1 MKSIWKTR
9 PFKDS
14 YTYLDGVFLAT
25 KLLVVL
31 QIERWTVH
39 LARDGSDSFSKFV
52 DTSHE
57 IWSAHVVG
65 EIGSESRRFL
75 CLEIDKLPL

>member
-1 MKSIWKTR
+1 MTTFKKRSKEGKCQKKYVESR
-9 PFKDS
+9 PFKDR
-14 YTYLDGVFLAT
+14 YTYLDGVFLAA

-39 LARDGSDSFSKFV
+39 LARDGSNSFAEFV

-65 EIGSESRRFL
+65 
-75 CLEIDKLPL
+75 